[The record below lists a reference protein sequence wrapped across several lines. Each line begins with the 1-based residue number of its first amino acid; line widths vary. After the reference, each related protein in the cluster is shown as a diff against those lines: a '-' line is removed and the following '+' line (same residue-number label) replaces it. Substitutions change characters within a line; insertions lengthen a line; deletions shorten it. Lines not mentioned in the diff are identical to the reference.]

1 MMYPLIKVSPP
12 TRIND
17 LFIKDD
23 SIVSSYP
30 VETVWSSL
38 IPRSSTAGTT
48 WYRADFYKN
57 IALDIVCETV
67 FNYPYPYITEKTL
80 RPIAC
85 KRIFIIVGAA
95 NTLQTLKD
103 YGFKT
108 WSDIL
113 DESYD
118 TILDPELRFLSII
131 DSIDQFCKIPL
142 EEIKCLLSDRQD
154 RLNYNFK
161 VLQYLRENE
170 VNKLK
175 QRLKDY

>member
-1 MMYPLIKVSPP
+1 MYTTLGVTPVS
-12 TRIND
+12 RIND
-17 LFIKDD
+17 LFIKDER
-23 SIVSSYP
+23 IVGSYP

-38 IPRSSTAGTT
+38 VPRCCDAGATR
-48 WYRADFYKN
+48 YRADFYKK
-57 IALDIVCETV
+57 IALDIVTETV

-118 TILDPELRFLSII
+118 TILDHELRFLSII
-131 DSIDQFCKIPL
+131 NSIDQFCKIPL
-142 EEIKCLLSDRQD
+142 KKIKCLLSDRQD
-154 RLNYNFK
+154 QLNHNFE
-161 VLQYLRENE
+161 VLQSLRENE
-170 VNKLK
+170 INKLK
-175 QRLKDY
+175 QRLKNY